1 MEIWL
6 PSIVS
11 VVIALLTSSG
21 LWAYL
26 QTKDKQKEAS
36 VQLLLGLAHDRIVY
50 LGMSYIDRGWITKD
64 EYEDLMKYLYSP
76 YQTFGGNGLA
86 EKIMHEVQTLPIYGG
101 KRNSSIQFI
110 KEHHGGVRDIWPEF
124 GEGTVPKQ

>member
-1 MEIWL
+1 MEIWIA
-6 PSIVS
+6 SIVS
-11 VVIALLTSSG
+11 VSTAIIASSG

-26 QTKDKQKEAS
+26 QTKDKRKDAS

-64 EYEDLMKYLYSP
+64 EYEDLMKYLYTP

-86 EKIMHEVQTLPIYGG
+86 EKIMSEVQTLPIHGG
-101 KRNSSIQFI
+101 KRTSSIQFT
-110 KEHHGGVRDIWPEF
+110 KERHDRSRDFWPEF
-124 GEGTVPKQ
+124 DEGTISKQ